1 MFEKYYTKSGAL
13 VRTRRGHVFCLVAAL
28 IMLSLLL
35 CHTFA
40 DTNQSDFF
48 LRNPDQHSEST
59 EGKLQTRIDQLS
71 KQLTSEPFK
80 AELYYYLA
88 RAYSKQGWYDKAAQY
103 TSQWI
108 KFSNKDMVIRGRQAF
123 MVDEKNDRVLVVDT
137 MTNQVVKEINV
148 DWLPKRMA
156 LAPGKDQ
163 IYVTNALSNTVSSIN
178 TGKLAVTKTIEVGRM
193 PWNEKPSPQGDKIYV
208 TNLKSGDVS
217 VIDTETDTV
226 LETVKVGQGP
236 WGIAVSPDGHRLYV
250 SNQDS
255 RNIQVIDTGDYSI
268 VDVISMGTHPQDIA
282 LAPDDE
288 TKLYA
293 INRNVVS
300 DEVEIYIVDLDDAR
314 IVRSLNVPGAG
325 ANMDPLL
332 RRIENM
338 SLNDKLALIG
348 LGDLAKQEK
357 QVEGPV
363 KKPETE
369 YPPKVGFMPHSSV
382 PQTRLITAE
391 NRAPERADLPMGGPA
406 ELMGPEPVLENSMKF
421 HSDPASG
428 EPLPLYESE
437 LLVGP
442 PEPPPAGLST
452 LTKPDTPVE
461 YYVTVPP
468 TSSDKFPPTIRKP
481 EKATEAESI
490 QILPQKTSKE
500 KKSVLRIIIV
510 VRHDTLWGI
519 SEDNY
524 GIANNA
530 IFQAIKAVNPAI
542 KNINK
547 IYVDQRV
554 VLPALDPTDKIVVV
568 KRNDNLF
575 RIALNN
581 YGVVNEKIYA
591 AILRENPHIE
601 RIELIEIGQKI
612 TLPALPRIFPRTRA
626 S

>member
-1 MFEKYYTKSGAL
+1 MFERYYTKSGAL
-13 VRTRRGHVFCLVAAL
+13 VRTQRGHILCLVAAL

-35 CHTFA
+35 CYTFA
-40 DTNQSDFF
+40 DTTQSDFF
-48 LRNPDQHSEST
+48 LRNPDQHSEGA
-59 EGKLQTRIDQLS
+59 EGKLQARIDQLS
-71 KQLTSEPFK
+71 KQLASEPYK
-80 AELYYYLA
+80 AELYYHLA
-88 RAYSKQGWYDKAAQY
+88 RAYSKQGWFDKAAQY

-108 KFSNKDMVIRGRQAF
+108 KFSNKDMVIRGSQAF
-123 MVDEKNDRVLVVDT
+123 MVDEKSDKVLVVDT

-148 DWLPKRMA
+148 DWLPKKMA

-208 TNLKSGDVS
+208 TNLKSDDVS

-255 RNIQVIDTGDYSI
+255 QNIQVIDTGDYSI
-268 VDVISMGTHPQDIA
+268 VDVISMGTHPQDIV

-293 INRNVVS
+293 IDRNVVS

-332 RRIENM
+332 SRIESM

-369 YPPKVGFMPHSSV
+369 YPPKVAFMPHSPV
-382 PQTRLITAE
+382 PQTQLITAE
-391 NRAPERADLPMGGPA
+391 NRASERADLPMGGPA
-406 ELMGPEPVLENSMKF
+406 ELMGTEPVLENSMKF
-421 HSDPASG
+421 PSDPASG
-428 EPLPLYESE
+428 EPLSMQE
-437 LLVGP
+437 LELFVGP
-442 PEPPPAGLST
+442 PEPPSDGLST
-452 LTKPDTPVE
+452 LTKPDTPVG
-461 YYVTVPP
+461 YYATVPP
-468 TSSDKFPPTIRKP
+468 ISSEKPLPITSKP
-481 EKATEAESI
+481 GKATEAESI

-500 KKSVLRIIIV
+500 KTSVLRIIIV
-510 VRHDTLWGI
+510 VRHDTLWRI

-524 GIANNA
+524 GKANNA

-542 KNINK
+542 KNIDK

-554 VLPALDPTDKIVVV
+554 VLPALDPTDKTVVV